1 LGNGFVRQ
9 FVVPAL
15 LIAFTDVT
23 LQLDNAIAIS
33 SVASEVPASYRFFVL
48 GGGVLVAAMCLL
60 GFTFVGSTLIHRFNW
75 LKPVAGLV
83 LVVIGIKLAVDY
95 FTSGRALV

>member
-1 LGNGFVRQ
+1 MGNGFLRQ
-9 FVVPAL
+9 IVVPAL

-33 SVASEVPASYRFFVL
+33 SVASQVPASYRFVVL
-48 GGGVLVAAMCLL
+48 AGGVLLAAMCLL
-60 GFTFVGSTLIHRFNW
+60 GFTLIGSTLIHRFSW
-75 LKPVAGLV
+75 LKPIAGLV
-83 LVVIGIKLAVDY
+83 LVVIGIKLAFDY

>member
-1 LGNGFVRQ
+1 MGTTFFRQ
-9 FVVPAL
+9 IIIPVL

-33 SVASEVPASYRFFVL
+33 SVASGVPTRYRLLVL
-48 GGGVLVAAMCLL
+48 GGGVLLAATCLL
-60 GFTFVGSTLIHRFNW
+60 AFTLVGSTLIQRFSW

-83 LVVIGIKLAVDY
+83 LVGIGVKLAFDY
-95 FTSGRALV
+95 FTSP